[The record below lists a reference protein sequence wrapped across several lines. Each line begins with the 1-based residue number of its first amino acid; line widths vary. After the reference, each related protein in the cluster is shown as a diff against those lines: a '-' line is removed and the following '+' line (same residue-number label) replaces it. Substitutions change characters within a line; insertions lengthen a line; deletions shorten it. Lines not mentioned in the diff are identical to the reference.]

1 MRAQLLDRQP
11 SKWEGEKGWLKV
23 HCSSP
28 INPLLLLPTAAIP
41 GSRNCYPNSYLLEY
55 VQISRVRIVLA
66 LHGEDSV

>member
-11 SKWEGEKGWLKV
+11 SKWED
-23 HCSSP
+23 CSFP